1 MKSKKQLTAYSL
13 QLIAYCLLLSS
24 CATVKIFRYSP
35 LKIAASMEKIG
46 AIDGAI
52 RVLKESSD
60 SPGVKDKEKV
70 EMFFTLASLYEKKDD
85 PVAAIDVLR
94 KAKAIDKNHSLVR
107 LKLGELF
114 LEAGLWGSAEKEFV
128 FLESRGVKTSSLY
141 SGLGEAYYRM
151 NYLTKASLYFSRYL
165 KIYPD
170 DKEVLFKLYE
180 IDEARGRFSKA
191 RSSLAAASATL
202 KEPDFSIRLALNWMK
217 DNNPDEAIEELKK
230 IEEKHPDVIFLLGI
244 AHYQKGEIEE
254 AKKCFSTEN
263 ESFKDET
270 KFFLALVLWES
281 GKTEKARLYFEEL
294 HKKDK
299 FSDYCAVFLDPVRN
313 SED

>member
-1 MKSKKQLTAYSL
+1 
-13 QLIAYCLLLSS
+13 
-24 CATVKIFRYSP
+24 
-35 LKIAASMEKIG
+35 MEKIG
-46 AIDGAI
+46 AIEGAI
-52 RVLKESSD
+52 RILKEGSD

-70 EMFFTLASLYEKKDD
+70 EIFFTLASLYEKKDD
-85 PVAAIDVLR
+85 TVAAIDVLK
-94 KAKAIDKNHSLVR
+94 KAKAINENHSLVR

-128 FLESRGVKTSSLY
+128 FLEARGVKTPSLY
-141 SGLGEAYYRM
+141 NGLGEAYYRM

-230 IEEKHPDVIFLLGI
+230 IEKEHPEVLFLQGI

-254 AKKCFSTEN
+254 AKKCFSVKN
-263 ESFKDET
+263 ERFKDES
-270 KFFLALVLWES
+270 KFFSALILWES
-281 GKTEKARLYFEEL
+281 GEREKARVFFKEL

-299 FSDYCAVFLDPVRN
+299 FPDYCAVFLD
-313 SED
+313 